1 MADAGRRRRDVG
13 KGSRPRGRSVRRSEG
28 GGALQIIVGLGL
40 AVAVF
45 GIIYAIMQN
54 TGGLGDKTYM
64 NAYINCM
71 KQIRGK
77 RSDLMSPD
85 EVWKKV
91 HELPAQDIREP
102 KLRELHE
109 TLIEYATVMRDQQEF
124 IAREDEIVERL
135 ERLELEAAQILGV
148 RVEVK

>member
-1 MADAGRRRRDVG
+1 MADAGRRRSNVG

-28 GGALQIIVGLGL
+28 GGALQIIVGLAL

-45 GIIYAIMQN
+45 GIIYAIMQS

-71 KQIRGK
+71 RQIR
-77 RSDLMSPD
+77 RSDMMSPD

-109 TLIEYATVMRDQQEF
+109 TLIEYATVLRDSQEF
-124 IAREDEIVERL
+124 IAREDEILERL
-135 ERLELEAAQILGV
+135 ERLEMEAAQILGV